1 MAATAQQ
8 LAPFVLAQFAAES
21 YLDGVVGS
29 SPELLSRRLRLGS
42 NSFAFVGDTN
52 EVSRD
57 VTLTGYTRLTD
68 LQIGQFAARYD
79 VVDHLPNTITGFS
92 ATLLWDKLDNR
103 YVLSFRSTEYPN
115 EDEGG
120 DWRRDGLVGADG
132 EIGHF
137 GFAYAQ
143 IADMEAYYQQ
153 IVKPLITDP
162 ASGIIGNFAVTGYS
176 LGGHLATVFAEAH
189 QTDPGFLQAYTFNA
203 PGRAAISG
211 DMAALVSKAYQ
222 ELSAPGVDA
231 LLRSGVSGESIY
243 NTDNFYAAANG
254 IRATLQ
260 TFAGNPS
267 GVSITAEGV
276 AQNLAGG
283 KIVQVF
289 GRADTD
295 DSTWV
300 ANSGVHSSNK
310 VELFI
315 EDQPN
320 VQGLGPITVLDGLTG
335 VRSDFGSTHSITL
348 VADTLAVMTVLQKL
362 TPALMPEAMKAI
374 FSLASNERGIG
385 FVGSSGRGESDSL
398 ERIVEAL
405 FPILEINLAQFL
417 TDNNVPTPDDRLPR
431 GLAGGGFGN
440 WANRN
445 VFYAAL
451 ERISTAA
458 SNAANYQIEALVDK
472 SVADII
478 TAAEE
483 TSAKGIAYRYALKQG
498 SPFAVI
504 RDEALYATHNTGANA
519 GALDLNS
526 ANNPTGALTAAWIQ
540 NRTDFLTRLNY
551 YNNQNARYDLIKASE
566 NPNTLGDATATQYDS
581 ENIVWDDRTRN
592 VLIRRGD
599 ETGAAYRVF
608 GSDTADALN
617 GRQSADRLYG
627 SGGTDVV
634 TGKGGA
640 DYLEGG
646 TGLDIYEYDSARKG
660 SMLTTSADGHDTVL
674 DVDGKGILRYQY
686 VDAEGNAQS
695 TALAGVAIKEP
706 DGKWKTADGRFVL
719 ERVGANLKVTFGA
732 SIDGSVIIR
741 DFDFTKAAQG
751 GYFGIRLSEART
763 VSQTVQPVIF
773 GDKKYADFTEARVQQ
788 KRPDGTPLGMT
799 QIGSDFYETPAYGA
813 LPAIWLNVRLAPATS
828 YVLDRVEGA
837 ASYYVLP
844 ANVTLLYNEADEFG
858 NIKRTDEDQPD
869 LADQLYD
876 TPGNDNILAG
886 GGNDNIDALRSGA
899 DVISA
904 GAGRDVVNA
913 GTGND
918 LVEGGANGTVVLGLS
933 GVVAGGDMI
942 AGGAGDDELYGN
954 VKITLSLAI
963 KNGETDI
970 AINAVGDFLSGEAGN
985 DWIVG
990 DKGGDALLG
999 GAGDDILVGGAGD
1012 DNLFGDRNH
1021 TAPDAA
1027 WFINRQEVML
1037 NYQTLFTGVNAVA
1050 DGVGGRDVLYGGGGV
1065 DWAFGGKGD
1074 DFIDGGSGADVL
1086 FGDEGS
1092 DVVIGGTEN
1101 DVLVGDGV
1109 TVAFEEQGADYL
1121 DGGAG
1126 NDTLQGDGG
1135 DDILIGDV
1143 GEDILSGGA
1152 GNDIFIG
1159 GKGLDQL
1166 IGGSGKDT
1174 YVFNRGDGTE
1184 IIVDTAGDAKS
1195 QEASVLVLGDGIS
1208 QSDIKFR
1215 PGSLLVDLGPSNPDD
1230 PLAGND
1236 QIHFTNFNNDF
1247 PGLTEAI
1254 GEIRFADGSSMDYA
1268 DILAQGFD
1276 IDGTALDDAGG
1287 TALTGTSV
1295 TDRIRGFAGS
1305 DELEGRDGND
1315 VLTGDGGA
1323 DRLDGGNG
1331 NDALDGGTGNDLL
1344 AGGMGSDNYRF
1355 VRGDGL
1361 DSVVEGSLFVP
1372 GLSDPGHADR
1382 ILFGQGITRSDV
1394 SLLRTGDGNLTVRYG
1409 AGDEILIEGQYGVPG
1424 ADIES
1429 IVFADG
1435 ETIDKAALDVLEI
1448 GVIDGTAATDEL
1460 YGTAGNDVL
1469 RGHDGDDYLD
1479 GGPSPERRTT
1489 GTRTFTGDDVL
1500 EGGVGGDTYAL
1511 YWGMGSDRIIETTD
1525 GQSNTLALLNAG
1537 TLDGVRTTRDGD
1549 DLLVTMRGNGGSAR
1563 VQGFFAAGGS
1573 DTWQITSAV
1582 EGSQSLLDFHN
1593 AQSTAENPYAVDA
1606 MADYKQRL
1614 LGEWQAQSQP
1624 NLNLP
1629 THVYINSTWSQTI
1642 AQWTTLVN
1650 ALPEPVRQTV
1660 TWVNA
1665 PVTDTSIGGYGI
1677 RQGAHIVGLPLSGNT
1692 VTQRLVQPIVTQTI
1706 TDDAYIA
1713 AEQIPGI
1720 SANSVS
1726 YTFNAGGGGPFSNPR
1741 TYSNQNGFVTNTIT
1755 ESSAEGWVSL
1765 NLRSDGLGQF
1775 GLRIHQIVENP
1786 VIEDIEAGSSNNS
1799 IVGMLDSAGDRIALI
1814 DAGAG
1819 NDVVSAGQFDFAFGN
1834 DGNDRITGGAYAFGG
1849 NGFDILSDGRFIA
1862 GGADDD
1868 FLSGGEGETT
1878 FHFRS
1883 DEAGWD
1889 QVRDQNGVSLTEF
1902 MSRAG
1907 FADSLS
1913 NRVYGGKYRLGGET
1927 SFHFQNALEAR
1938 FGGRSSDAYR
1948 NLFSA
1953 LTYAELDL
1961 GNGET
1966 QRYAVLPSAPGFP
1979 RGITDGFFRGPYS
1992 SDGYYTWVY
2001 NSIEDMMRDFADLG
2015 LQFNPADV
2023 QQIPGV
2029 PDLSEFTADNHAAL
2043 QPFFESGVLAKDTV
2057 ELADFEAN
2065 VDEITTGFATPGEYG
2080 DQNRVLRLL
2089 WGTDKVIDIELPSA
2103 TDLIGHGI
2111 EEIIFG
2117 GDPVYIG
2124 DLVALAEEEG
2134 YLGTSFDDYLFG
2146 TDTDDRI
2153 RGLAGWDYIDGG
2165 AGNDVLSG
2173 GAGIDEFY
2181 FQENSGSDTILD
2193 PDADDLIVF
2202 GDGITPEQIQLG
2214 LGSLRLRYG
2223 PADDEI
2229 HFQGFNPDDV
2239 HGNTLFAALQ
2249 FWDVAQGEEL
2259 PDGSFDSIWTLT
2271 NELTYGEVLE
2281 RGFDIA
2287 GTDNDD
2293 ILRGTNIHDRFH
2305 DGGGN
2310 DVLAGGAGGDSYFF
2324 DRGNGADIVSDF
2336 FETGTI
2342 NRIVLRDRVAEDISG
2357 TREDGQV
2364 VLRARASADEIRIQ
2378 WDQAH
2383 GSGVDLVEFSDG
2395 STWSRAILE
2404 QLPAVTV
2411 NSSPTVG
2418 IPLRPQL
2425 VLEDTAFNFALPEG
2439 SFLDPDA
2446 GDVLTYSAAQA
2457 DDSPLPE
2464 WLNFDPGSGNFSGQP
2479 GNEHVGA
2486 LSVKVTASDSAG
2498 ASVSGFFDITVVN
2511 VNDAPQYL
2519 PPIDDQQASEDLAFS
2534 FVVPEQRFSDPDSGD
2549 ALTYAARLAD
2559 GSPLP
2564 DWLLFDPAARRFSGT
2579 PLNGDVGSL
2588 ALKVTATDLAGSN
2601 AAGTFAVTVQNTND
2615 APTAVHAITDQAAS
2629 ENTAFGFAIPANT
2642 FLDVDAGDVLAYGA
2656 SLPDGGPLP
2665 AWMAFDALTGI
2676 FSGMPP
2682 TGTAGDFALRVTA
2695 TDRAGAQAFADFNL
2709 TVAAGSG
2716 GITLIGTPASESLI
2730 GTAFNDIIEGRGG
2743 NDTLSGLEGDDL
2755 LVGGTGADR
2764 LLGGKGD
2771 DILDGRRGNDTLK
2784 GGKGA
2789 DTYLFGRGG
2798 GKDIIDDDGAA
2809 GDLDTVLFG
2818 DGITLRDLRFAKND
2832 GDLTISINGTND
2844 RLTIRDWSSRKDGI
2858 ETLRFANGQAIDLRE
2873 VMRRSHLD
2881 HGRDEE
2887 GGDTHHHRRGG
2898 ERDGRRNHDA
2908 SGKQDHDHAGG
2919 DNKYDKDFSRLIDKW
2934 FDERRHAGD
2943 AVQSWLD
2950 ESRDGAQA
2958 IKAET
2963 AAIRAGWA
2971 ASEQWL
2977 RDHPRGGA
2985 GRSENTGYEEFSGLP
3000 WLSRSAFESGSGF
3013 GRNHLP
3019 TLDGHNLKPFRGLE
3033 EGFRALG

>member
-1 MAATAQQ
+1 MNTIRGLFQQAQ
-8 LAPFVLAQFAAES
+8 LAEAAYANFINPDTGAIYNTNAGIQDALIAEQFSPAQAASFVQNWRVASQFSET
-21 YLDGVVGS
+21 G
-29 SPELLSRRLRLGS
+29 LLS
-42 NSFAFVGDTN
+42 N
-52 EVSRD
+52 
-57 VTLTGYTRLTD
+57 
-68 LQIGQFAARYD
+68 
-79 VVDHLPNTITGFS
+79 GFS
-92 ATLLWDKLDNR
+92 ATLLERLGANQQPTGQYTLAFRGSTEIFNDFLDADLNLAVSSVAAKQLVSMVN
-103 YVLSFRSTEYPN
+103 YVLRLAV
-115 EDEGG
+115 GG
-120 DWRRDGLVGADG
+120 SGTT
-132 EIGHF
+132 
-137 GFAYAQ
+137 
-143 IADMEAYYQQ
+143 QQ
-153 IVKPLITDP
+153 LSLNAN
-162 ASGIIGNFAVTGYS
+162 ASGLGFTGALVQGVGSGIAPESMAVSGHS
-176 LGGHLATVFAEAH
+176 LGGYLAQVYQRLFGSVGVF
-189 QTDPGFLQAYTFNA
+189 TFNA
-203 PGRAAISG
+203 LGVTDPNASFFGQVSTLLGLPSGTFGSGNGENLVVRGEPAQLIGTIQGKAQIQIFTETENSQLSPLNLDPISAHRIPFVTDALSVYDLLAKIDPALNTTEPATGINKITAILRAMSNQPAQSLETTI
-211 DMAALVSKAYQ
+211 DALVNFFGFGFSPLVARVKDREAFYQ
-222 ELSAPGVDA
+222 QVVQLQTIIPSLIANTPLQIDS
-231 LLRSGVSGESIY
+231 LI
-243 NTDNFYAAANG
+243 NTDASSL
-254 IRATLQ
+254 T
-260 TFAGNPS
+260 
-267 GVSITAEGV
+267 
-276 AQNLAGG
+276 NLA
-283 KIVQVF
+283 
-289 GRADTD
+289 
-295 DSTWV
+295 S
-300 ANSGVHSSNK
+300 
-310 VELFI
+310 
-315 EDQPN
+315 
-320 VQGLGPITVLDGLTG
+320 
-335 VRSDFGSTHSITL
+335 GST
-348 VADTLAVMTVLQKL
+348 
-362 TPALMPEAMKAI
+362 AL
-374 FSLASNERGIG
+374 
-385 FVGSSGRGESDSL
+385 
-398 ERIVEAL
+398 
-405 FPILEINLAQFL
+405 
-417 TDNNVPTPDDRLPR
+417 
-431 GLAGGGFGN
+431 
-440 WANRN
+440 
-445 VFYAAL
+445 
-451 ERISTAA
+451 
-458 SNAANYQIEALVDK
+458 
-472 SVADII
+472 
-478 TAAEE
+478 
-483 TSAKGIAYRYALKQG
+483 AYRYALKALN
-498 SPFAVI
+498 PFAI
-504 RDEALYATHNTGANA
+504 IGDNSLYAIHNEKSELNLYDPAQKTGNLTESWLTERAKLLEAVLLRNTQDNPDIA
-519 GALDLNS
+519 VIPVVDDREFEYRYYENGQERVLFAQAADHAPGALPTELIQFADDAGRYLNGS
-526 ANNPTGALTAAWIQ
+526 
-540 NRTDFLTRLNY
+540 DHV
-551 YNNQNARYDLIKASE
+551 
-566 NPNTLGDATATQYDS
+566 LGDK
-581 ENIVWDDRTRN
+581 
-592 VLIRRGD
+592 LFGGD
-599 ETGAAYRVF
+599 
-608 GSDTADALN
+608 
-617 GRQSADRLYG
+617 SADIIEGR
-627 SGGTDVV
+627 GGQDT
-634 TGKGGA
+634 
-640 DYLEGG
+640 LEGG
-646 TGLDIYEYDSARKG
+646 RGMDLYTYNRTRRNGIFG
-660 SMLTTSADGHDTVL
+660 STVDGDGADTVL
-674 DVDGKGILRYQY
+674 DTDGKGVLR
-686 VDAEGNAQS
+686 VVKTTTSIGFVSGVETSIAIDASVKLNETTWQS
-695 TALAGVAIKEP
+695 A
-706 DGKWKTADGRFVL
+706 DGKFNYVKTNADLVVVINGEGGGTVT
-719 ERVGANLKVTFGA
+719 LKNWNEG
-732 SIDGSVIIR
+732 D
-741 DFDFTKAAQG
+741 
-751 GYFGIRLSEART
+751 FGIRLLEALRT
-763 VSQTVQPVIF
+763 APQTTTEIL
-773 GDKKYADFTEARVQQ
+773 GDKQYLDLPGQQTQRKLPNGNPISFTA
-788 KRPDGTPLGMT
+788 PDGSGAVYERL
-799 QIGSDFYETPAYGA
+799 SDSTPAE
-813 LPAIWLNVRLAPATS
+813 WLNVRFAPGSGYTLWQTSGGIAYYILPATLS
-828 YVLDRVEGA
+828 
-837 ASYYVLP
+837 
-844 ANVTLLYNEADEFG
+844 LLYNEADEFG
-858 NIKRTDEDQPD
+858 NIRRTDEDQPD

-918 LVEGGANGTVVLGLS
+918 LVEGGADGTVVLGVS

-954 VKITLSLAI
+954 VKIALADAI
-963 KNGETDI
+963 RNGETDVATNVI
-970 AINAVGDFLSGEAGN
+970 GDFQSGEAGN

-990 DKGGDALLG
+990 DKGNDALLG
-999 GAGDDILVGGAGD
+999 GDGDDILVGGAGN

-1027 WFINRQEVML
+1027 WLITRQVSGSAL
-1037 NYQTLFTGVNAVA
+1037 SGFNYQTLFTGINSVA
-1050 DGVGGRDVLYGGGGV
+1050 DGVGRDVLYGGAGV

-1121 DGGAG
+1121 DGGVG

-1152 GNDIFIG
+1152 GNDILIG

-1166 IGGSGKDT
+1166 IGGAGKDT

-1184 IIVDTAGDAKS
+1184 IIVDTAGDAKIP
-1195 QEASVLVLGDGIS
+1195 EASVLVLGDGIS
-1208 QSDIKFR
+1208 QRDIKFR

-1247 PGLTEAI
+1247 PDLTAAI

-1287 TALTGTSV
+1287 TALIGTSV

-1331 NDALDGGTGNDLL
+1331 NDVLDGGTGNDLL
-1344 AGGMGSDNYRF
+1344 AGGMGSDDYRF

-1372 GLSDPGHADR
+1372 GLSDPGHTDR

-1460 YGTAGNDVL
+1460 YGTASNDVL

-1500 EGGVGGDTYAL
+1500 EGGTGGDNYAL

-1573 DTWQITSAV
+1573 DAWQITSAV

-1593 AQSTAENPYAVDA
+1593 TQSTTENPYAVDA

-1624 NLNLP
+1624 NLDLP

-1692 VTQRLVQPIVTQTI
+1692 ITQRLVQPIVTQTI

-1713 AEQIPGI
+1713 ARQTPGI

-1819 NDVVSAGQFDFAFGN
+1819 NDFVSAGQFDFAFGN

-1868 FLSGGEGETT
+1868 LLSGGEGETT

-1883 DEAGWD
+1883 GEAGWD

-1913 NRVYGGKYRLGGET
+1913 NLVYGGKYRLGGET
-1927 SFHFQNALEAR
+1927 SLHFQNALEAR
-1938 FGGRSSDAYR
+1938 FGGSSSDAYR

-1966 QRYAVLPSAPGFP
+1966 QRYTVLPSAPGFP
-1979 RGITDGFFRGPYS
+1979 RGIADGFFRGPYS

-2015 LQFNPADV
+2015 LQFSPADV
-2023 QQIPGV
+2023 QQIPGA

-2043 QPFFESGVLAKDTV
+2043 RPFFESGVLAKDTV
-2057 ELADFEAN
+2057 ELADFETN

-2117 GDPVYIG
+2117 SDPVYIG

-2223 PADDEI
+2223 PAGDEI

-2259 PDGSFDSIWTLT
+2259 PDGSFDPIWTLT

-2418 IPLRPQL
+2418 IPPRPQL
-2425 VLEDTAFNFALPEG
+2425 VLEDTAFSFALPEG

-2588 ALKVTATDLAGSN
+2588 ALEVTATDLAGAS

-2615 APTAVHAITDQAAS
+2615 APTTVHAIADQAAS

-2656 SLPDGGPLP
+2656 GLPDGGPLP

-2716 GITLIGTPASESLI
+2716 GITLIGTPASESLV

-2764 LLGGKGD
+2764 LLGGKGS

-2789 DTYLFGRGG
+2789 DIYLFGRGG

-2844 RLTIRDWSSRKDGI
+2844 RLTIRDWSSRKDSI

-2919 DNKYDKDFSRLIDKW
+2919 DNKHDKDFSRLIDKW

-3000 WLSRSAFESGSGF
+3000 WLSRSTFESGSGF

-3033 EGFRALG
+3033 EGLRALG